1 MKEIRL
7 NLSKNIINFNNSEIF
22 IEEFTNFLFSV
33 GAISVSYNWS
43 KLNAN
48 LVPEFQ
54 EYGESKLCFD
64 VHVPDALNQEKFL
77 LTLLSNYSVNFETNF
92 KQLPEIDWVLL
103 SQSNYEPIC
112 VLNKIWI
119 GASWH
124 KKTKIAD
131 HSIHKIFIDPGQ
143 AFGTGTHPTTK
154 FCLEAL
160 IKCSSNFKIKRM
172 LDFGC
177 GSGILSI
184 AACKLGIP
192 SVAAID
198 NDSSSLK
205 IAKENTYLN
214 DIDINKC
221 LFFSSL
227 KACEGKFDLII
238 SNILFS
244 TLIQLSSPIVKKLKE
259 NGILILSGIL
269 KSQAASIKKKYL
281 EVSQNTI
288 LLNEIATEENWVC
301 LAFFGNH

>member
-7 NLSKNIINFNNSEIF
+7 NVSNNVVDFDNSEPF
-22 IEEFTNFLFSV
+22 IEEFTNFLFSA
-33 GAISVSYNWS
+33 GAMSVSYDWS
-43 KLNAN
+43 KLNAD
-48 LVPEFQ
+48 LVSELQ
-54 EYGESKLCFD
+54 QNGESKLSFN
-64 VHVPDALNQEKFL
+64 VHVSDELNKEKFL
-77 LTLLSNYSVNFETNF
+77 LKLLSNYHVDFETNF
-92 KQLPEIDWVLL
+92 KQLPEIDWVLF
-103 SQSNYEPIC
+103 SQSNYKPIIF
-112 VLNKIWI
+112 LNKIWI

-124 KKTKIAD
+124 KKLENND

-244 TLIQLSSPIVKKLKE
+244 TLLQLSSPIVKKLKE

-288 LLNEIATEENWVC
+288 LLNEIATEEDWVC